1 MSKIKRVAAYCRVS
15 TDEQVLHG
23 YSLGAQRDALAQ
35 YAANH
40 ELNIIKFYVDEGISG
55 KLPFTKRP
63 AMMRMLSDL
72 EALNIQQVIFIKLDR
87 WFRSVKEYYKVQDIL
102 DRHKVTWRAILE
114 DYNTETSDG
123 ILKVNIM
130 LSVAQNEAE
139 RTSERIKF
147 VMHNKMEK
155 KQVVGKQPYGYKIA
169 EIDGVKR
176 SVIDEETAPV
186 VRDIFREFERTSS
199 ASLTTKYVNTKYS
212 TAFSYVFVRRLLK
225 RSSYAGEYMG
235 ITDYRPAY
243 ITREQYDRNVATLES
258 RHVKRTPTG
267 RIYIFSGLLFCAC
280 CGHRLKAKRA
290 KNGSRY
296 YCCTRAMDDYACVNR
311 KHISELKLEAY
322 LTDNIV
328 RLAEKYIYDVEVSK
342 AAADYAAQK
351 RDVEAIRRRL
361 DRLNDI
367 YLDGNIDKSVY
378 IKKSALIRAE
388 LDEAI
393 EFNAKIKPKDI
404 KTVKNFLDSDILSG
418 YEKLNAEGRRTF
430 WRRIIDRIELD
441 EERNISVFFL

>member
-1 MSKIKRVAAYCRVS
+1 MVKRVAAYCRVS
-15 TDEQVLHG
+15 TDEQALHG

-35 YAANH
+35 YAADH

-63 AMMRMLSDL
+63 AMMQMLSEL
-72 EALNIQQVIFIKLDR
+72 EELNIQQVIFIKLDR

-147 VMHNKMEK
+147 VMNNKMEK

-186 VRDIFREFERTSS
+186 VRDIFKEFERTSS
-199 ASLTTKYVNTKYS
+199 AALTTKYVNTKYS
-212 TAFSYVFVRRLLK
+212 TTFSSVFVRRLL
-225 RSSYAGEYMG
+225 RRTSYAGEYMG
-235 ITDYRPAY
+235 IADYRPAY
-243 ITREQYDRNVATLES
+243 ITREQYDRNIDTLRS
-258 RHVKRTPTG
+258 KHVKKTPTG
-267 RIYIFSGLLFCAC
+267 RVYIFSGMLFCAH
-280 CGHRLKAKRA
+280 CGHRLKSKRA
-290 KNGSRY
+290 KNGSQY
-296 YCCTRAMDDYACVNR
+296 YCCTRAMDDYSCVNR

-322 LTDNIV
+322 LTSNIIH
-328 RLAEKYIYDVEVSK
+328 LAEKYVYDVEVSR
-342 AAADYAAQK
+342 AAADYASQK
-351 RDVEAIRRRL
+351 RNIESIRKRL

-367 YLDGNIDKSVY
+367 YLDGNMDKVTY
-378 IKKSALIRAE
+378 KRKSALIRAE

-393 EFNAKIKPKDI
+393 EFNARLKPKDI
-404 KTVKNFLDSDILSG
+404 QNVKNFLASDLLSG
-418 YEKLNAEGRRTF
+418 YGKLNEEGRRTF

-441 EERNISVFFL
+441 DERNISVFFL